1 MSTKNTDII
10 YIHLQ
15 CLRGGTKAERLANQ
29 LLNQTPVELIAALQ
43 VLNAKA
49 GRNEETLT

>member
-1 MSTKNTDII
+1 MISTHTLHIADV
-10 YIHLQ
+10 LR
-15 CLRGGTKAERLANQ
+15 LRGGTKAERLANQ

-49 GRNEETLT
+49 GRNEETLR